1 MVKENTE
8 LEECVDFEMHPF
20 IWCWSGGGRFSIEIC
35 RIATK
40 PDCKICS
47 LGQTIRELLPSKL
60 PSFRP
65 GDIHGMSQA
74 LQKLEQKKE
83 TGNGKRPN
91 VLDNRVPEFN
101 APLPTSFSKRRIII
115 PPQPT
120 TTMQQAQQAQQA
132 QKKRKPILIRTPKT
146 QEHGS
151 V

>member
-1 MVKENTE
+1 MVVDQTE
-8 LEECVDFEMHPF
+8 LEECVDFEMHPY
-20 IWCWSGGGRFSIEIC
+20 IWCWSSGGRFSVEIC
-35 RIATK
+35 RVATK
-40 PDCKICS
+40 PNCKACQ

-65 GDIHGMSQA
+65 GDIHSMGHA
-74 LQKLEQKKE
+74 LQKLEQKKD
-83 TGNGKRPN
+83 TGNGTRPN
-91 VLDNRVPEFN
+91 VLESRVPVFN

-120 TTMQQAQQAQQA
+120 TTMKQAQQT

-146 QEHGS
+146 QEHDS